1 MHWNGTCSAFCFNW
15 KLLCAN
21 YKHQGKIHQA
31 VNKCY
36 PVSISFLPCGETQ
49 LLPGSFMVFA
59 MMLFLEIWK
68 AGVQWRLLQLLVLPG
83 RGKVVVLVLWAVL
96 LWGKSLELL
105 SRGLCLSVF
114 TRGSP
119 ISASCLNTQNNCSV
133 VLFSCL
139 CSSTQQ
145 EDWSCATPQKQGR
158 QTWAPF

>member
-21 YKHQGKIHQA
+21 YKRQGKIHQA

-36 PVSISFLPCGETQ
+36 AISISFLPCGETQ

-105 SRGLCLSVF
+105 SRGLCLSVL
-114 TRGSP
+114 TLGSP